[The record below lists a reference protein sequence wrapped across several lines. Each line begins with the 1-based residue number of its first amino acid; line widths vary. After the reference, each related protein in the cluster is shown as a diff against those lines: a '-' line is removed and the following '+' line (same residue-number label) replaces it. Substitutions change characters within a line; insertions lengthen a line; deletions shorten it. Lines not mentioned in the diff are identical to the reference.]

1 MDGQSHAGNEWPT
14 VLLVFGCYVAF
25 VFATTAVA
33 ELSVVLGIAA
43 TASLVAFHSSLQHE
57 VIHGHPLKSRFW
69 SVALVFPAVGLLIPF
84 ERFRDTHL
92 QHHHDPNL
100 TDPYEDP
107 ETNYLDPAV
116 WHRMPKPLQMLLRF
130 NNALIGR
137 MLIGPAIS
145 QFIFMKSDLR
155 LALAGDR
162 KIMRAWILHAVG
174 AVPVITWVVEFS
186 SMPIPAYLLAAYFG
200 ISLLKI
206 RTYLEHRAH
215 ERPRGR
221 TVVVNDRGPLALLF
235 LNNNFHLVHH
245 MHPGEP
251 WYRLPKRFDRN
262 RELYLGKNDGYIYR
276 SYLDV
281 FIRHF
286 LSAKDPVPHPLW
298 EGKGKQ

>member
-14 VLLVFGCYVAF
+14 VLLVFGCYIAF
-25 VFATTAVA
+25 VFATTAIA
-33 ELSVVLGIAA
+33 ELSVALGIAA

-130 NNALIGR
+130 NNALVGR
-137 MLIGPAIS
+137 MLVGPAIS
-145 QFIFMKSDLR
+145 LFIFMKSDLR

-245 MHPGEP
+245 MHPSEP